1 MPLAHLVELSA
12 LATLILALVTLFIG
26 KGVRA
31 GVPWLKRISLPDAVV
46 GGLLV
51 ALLVL
56 ILHIALALDLRFDK
70 AVRDLLLLI
79 FFATIGLSAKLRML
93 ATGGRPLLILC
104 LAILLLIFLQNLVG
118 AAVAL
123 AFGAH
128 PFYGLLAGGLSFVG
142 GPGTALA
149 WAREAEA
156 AGLEVAPAVGIGAAT
171 LATIAGAL
179 FAGPISGFLISR
191 HGLRPADRSPSGISF
206 AADEQTP
213 VAAPLAPMKGLE
225 QILLTLLMVS
235 VAVYLGEI
243 INGWA
248 AAGGVMLPGFLTA
261 MLAGI
266 ALTNAADAL
275 RWPLDLQPIAMG
287 GEIALN
293 LFLAISLMSTP
304 LLAIAAIIGPLLL
317 NTAVQILLILAV
329 AYFVVFRLLGR
340 DYDAAVT
347 TAGFLGFGLASMPV
361 AMATM
366 DEVARR
372 YGPSP
377 KAFLVITL
385 AGAFFVDLA
394 NASVAKLF
402 LLLPMFRLG

>member
-1 MPLAHLVELSA
+1 
-12 LATLILALVTLFIG
+12 
-26 KGVRA
+26 
-31 GVPWLKRISLPDAVV
+31 
-46 GGLLV
+46 
-51 ALLVL
+51 
-56 ILHIALALDLRFDK
+56 
-70 AVRDLLLLI
+70 
-79 FFATIGLSAKLRML
+79 ML

-156 AGLEVAPAVGIGAAT
+156 AGLEAAPAVGIGAAT

-191 HGLRPADRSPSGISF
+191 HGLRPPDRSPSGISF
-206 AADEQTP
+206 TAVEQTP

-225 QILLTLLMVS
+225 QILLTLLMVA

-275 RWPLDLQPIAMG
+275 RWPLDLQPVAMG

-293 LFLAISLMSTP
+293 LFLAISLMGTP

>member
-1 MPLAHLVELSA
+1 
-12 LATLILALVTLFIG
+12 
-26 KGVRA
+26 
-31 GVPWLKRISLPDAVV
+31 
-46 GGLLV
+46 
-51 ALLVL
+51 
-56 ILHIALALDLRFDK
+56 
-70 AVRDLLLLI
+70 
-79 FFATIGLSAKLRML
+79 
-93 ATGGRPLLILC
+93 
-104 LAILLLIFLQNLVG
+104 
-118 AAVAL
+118 
-123 AFGAH
+123 
-128 PFYGLLAGGLSFVG
+128 
-142 GPGTALA
+142 
-149 WAREAEA
+149 
-156 AGLEVAPAVGIGAAT
+156 
-171 LATIAGAL
+171 
-179 FAGPISGFLISR
+179 
-191 HGLRPADRSPSGISF
+191 
-206 AADEQTP
+206 
-213 VAAPLAPMKGLE
+213 
-225 QILLTLLMVS
+225 
-235 VAVYLGEI
+235 
-243 INGWA
+243 
-248 AAGGVMLPGFLTA
+248 MLPGFLTA

-266 ALTNAADAL
+266 ALTNADAAL
-275 RWPLDLQPIAMG
+275 GGPAAYSGGMG

-317 NTAVQILLILAV
+317 NTAVQILVTLAI

-402 LLLPMFRLG
+402 LPARMSSAWPG

>member
-1 MPLAHLVELSA
+1 
-12 LATLILALVTLFIG
+12 
-26 KGVRA
+26 
-31 GVPWLKRISLPDAVV
+31 LKRIALPDAVV

-51 ALLVL
+51 ALLIL
-56 ILHIALALDLRFDK
+56 ILHVVSAVDLRFDK
-70 AVRDLLLLI
+70 AIRDLLLLI
-79 FFATIGLSAKLRML
+79 FFATIGLSAKLGML

-104 LAILLLIFLQNLVG
+104 LAIVLLIFLQNLVG

-156 AGLEVAPAVGIGAAT
+156 AGLEAAPAVGIGAAT

-191 HGLRPADRSPSGISF
+191 HGLRPAGRSPSAISF
-206 AADEQTP
+206 TTAEQGPETA
-213 VAAPLAPMKGLE
+213 VAPALLASKGGLE
-225 QILLTLLMVS
+225 QILVTLLMVAVS
-235 VAVYLGEI
+235 VYLGEI

-275 RWPLDLQPIAMG
+275 RWPLDLQPVAMG

-293 LFLAISLMSTP
+293 LFLAISLMGTP

>member
-1 MPLAHLVELSA
+1 
-12 LATLILALVTLFIG
+12 
-26 KGVRA
+26 
-31 GVPWLKRISLPDAVV
+31 
-46 GGLLV
+46 
-51 ALLVL
+51 
-56 ILHIALALDLRFDK
+56 
-70 AVRDLLLLI
+70 
-79 FFATIGLSAKLRML
+79 
-93 ATGGRPLLILC
+93 
-104 LAILLLIFLQNLVG
+104 
-118 AAVAL
+118 
-123 AFGAH
+123 
-128 PFYGLLAGGLSFVG
+128 
-142 GPGTALA
+142 
-149 WAREAEA
+149 
-156 AGLEVAPAVGIGAAT
+156 
-171 LATIAGAL
+171 
-179 FAGPISGFLISR
+179 
-191 HGLRPADRSPSGISF
+191 
-206 AADEQTP
+206 
-213 VAAPLAPMKGLE
+213 MKGLE
-225 QILLTLLMVS
+225 QILLTLLMVA

-275 RWPLDLQPIAMG
+275 RWPLDLQPVAMG

-293 LFLAISLMSTP
+293 LFLAISLMGTP